1 VIEKADLAGVYIMR
15 WPLVRF
21 SVRRI
26 LVGVVCGAWLG
37 VLLQYA
43 AFGGPQGPVEEANWF
58 VGVVAFASIVAV
70 LGGIVGGVLRASGWA
85 MFAGRIIGA
94 IVVGVGGGVAAL
106 HIKGLIY
113 SFLGAPFGA
122 LLVFLYEVGRE
133 VAKPADK
140 ACVPPASAGVWD
152 KEFDR

>member
-1 VIEKADLAGVYIMR
+1 MR
-15 WPLVRF
+15 WPLIWF

-26 LVGVVCGAWLG
+26 LVGVVCGAGVG
-37 VLLQYA
+37 VLLHYA
-43 AFGGPQGPVEEANWF
+43 AFGGPQGPIEEASWF

-70 LGGIVGGVLRASGWA
+70 LGGIAGGVLRASGWA
-85 MFAGRIIGA
+85 MFAGGIIWA
-94 IVVGVGGGVAAL
+94 ILVGVGGVVATR

-140 ACVPPASAGVWD
+140 ACMPPASAGVWNSELD
-152 KEFDR
+152 Q